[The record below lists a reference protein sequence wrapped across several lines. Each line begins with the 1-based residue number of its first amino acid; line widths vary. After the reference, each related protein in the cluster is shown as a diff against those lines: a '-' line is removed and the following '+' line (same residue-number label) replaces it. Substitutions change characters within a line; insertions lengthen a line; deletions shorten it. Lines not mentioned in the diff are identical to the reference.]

1 VGRHA
6 ALRARRGI
14 SLADEAALR
23 PAATTLAGA
32 LDRRRA
38 PLAVAR
44 HSEIVIVKALSASE
58 RPSLRVPLEKACQR
72 VASRGMELAVGVSTT
87 QDGVATPG
95 NAYREASLALGRLG
109 PRGGVLSLPEMSA
122 FEYLMLRGDQVARR
136 LIAPEIER
144 FVAEDG
150 EQGGQ
155 LTRTLLAYAE
165 ADLNAKA
172 AAEALLIH
180 VNTAHYR
187 LARIAEKT
195 GCDLRRLPDVIDL
208 VIAIRLNE
216 DQAQR

>member
-1 VGRHA
+1 VLIA
-6 ALRARRGI
+6 AVPTVAPE
-14 SLADEAALR
+14 DEAALR

-44 HSEIVIVKALSASE
+44 HGEIVIVKALSPSE
-58 RPSLRVPLEKACQR
+58 RPSLRAPLEKACQR
-72 VASRGMELAVGVSTT
+72 VASRGMELAVGVSTA
-87 QDGVATPG
+87 QEVATLG

-109 PRGGVLSLPEMSA
+109 PRGGVLSLPDLSA
-122 FEYLMLRGDQVARR
+122 FEYLMLRGDQVAQR

-144 FVAEDG
+144 FVIEDRD
-150 EQGGQ
+150 QGGQ

-216 DQAQR
+216 GQPRQ